1 LLDILKNYF
10 CHATKYHPEPYD
22 AGKTTFFSSVGATFI
37 VASADALCNLQPTS
51 PLFSQH
57 EDLLRLLTT
66 SLQDLHDDLVV
77 HPTPDYLFFASLLYS
92 LYLFRYGPDYF
103 EKIIETDIG
112 QNLILAILQY
122 HARIPRL
129 RRDIEEEFYNTA
141 LFTFG
146 NDWPEFIE
154 RAERLGVVLPAPVAP
169 AVQLQRDLP
178 SIEGAEIQELLQPSG
193 GAIVDIRV
201 IPLSERS
208 FQDNAF
214 AHSPSR
220 MDSGDAK
227 T

>member
-1 LLDILKNYF
+1 MLDILRNYF
-10 CHATKYHPEPYD
+10 CNATKYYPEPDD

-37 VASADALCNLQPTS
+37 VASADALCKLQPTS

-66 SLQDLHDDLVV
+66 SLQDLHDLVV
-77 HPTPDYLFFASLLYS
+77 HPPPDYLFFASLLYS

-103 EKIIETDIG
+103 EKIIETDVG
-112 QNLILAILQY
+112 QNLVLAILQY

-129 RRDIEEEFYNTA
+129 RRDIEEGFYNTA

-146 NDWPEFIE
+146 HDWPEFIE

-178 SIEGAEIQELLQPSG
+178 SIEGAEIQELFQPSG
-193 GAIVDIRV
+193 EAIVDIRV

-208 FQDNAF
+208 PF
-214 AHSPSR
+214 AYSPSK